1 MAKTGQVDRLENVVY
16 FGQGALVL
24 SLSKSWNEDV
34 RGLIKNIPQI
44 QVASQHYKNGPILK
58 KQS

>member
-16 FGQGALVL
+16 SGQGALVL

-44 QVASQHYKNGPILK
+44 QVASQPF
-58 KQS
+58 